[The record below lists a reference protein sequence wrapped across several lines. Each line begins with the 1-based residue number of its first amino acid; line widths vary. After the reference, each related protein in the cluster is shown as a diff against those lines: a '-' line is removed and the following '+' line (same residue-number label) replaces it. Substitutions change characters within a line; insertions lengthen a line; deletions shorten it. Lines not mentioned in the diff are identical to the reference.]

1 MSEFI
6 SEIPSYTQSL
16 LNHLT
21 TFFMKL
27 FSRIWIGFA
36 LVFLVFYLVQ
46 DIEKAKAN
54 LTLLFPRIYQHEVAR
69 VLGLI
74 DQKVGAYIRGTILK
88 CAFVGLFTWVGLLI
102 LGMPFSLIFGLL
114 AGVLN
119 IILYIG
125 PVLAA
130 LPALLLSLVP
140 GTLGFSVNRLL
151 RIKPWMPL
159 YLPRSFWVKRLILAL

>member
-1 MSEFI
+1 
-6 SEIPSYTQSL
+6 
-16 LNHLT
+16 
-21 TFFMKL
+21 MKL

-125 PVLAA
+125 LLAA

-140 GTLGFSVNRLL
+140 GTLGFSSVNRLHCSPNPGCL
-151 RIKPWMPL
+151 CIYPVFLGK
-159 YLPRSFWVKRLILAL
+159 VLILAL